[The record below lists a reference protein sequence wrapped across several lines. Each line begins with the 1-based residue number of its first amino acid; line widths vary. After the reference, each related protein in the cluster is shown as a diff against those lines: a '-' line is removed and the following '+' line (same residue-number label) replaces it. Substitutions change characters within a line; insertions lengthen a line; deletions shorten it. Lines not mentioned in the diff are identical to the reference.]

1 MTLLFSLFIFVSF
14 VVALNFPW
22 SPSVRT
28 SFEFF
33 SCLLQFVPHSLTLEF
48 AFWTGVYVQFVDKDY
63 YILNNNAKELLDK
76 DGKHKE
82 AAEKLNTSKPIFF
95 TESLSGSNKRYLP
108 EDQWKDYPEHVTKKA
123 KIETTTTT
131 TTTTTIADETTPTT
145 NDANA
150 PTTTTVATEIIPDP
164 ICVIRSKARGLAPQD
179 VSLSACATH
188 ARYQQATWWADYH
201 VWEYVGI
208 PKMATGSS
216 KSTERLDH
224 CRT

>member
-1 MTLLFSLFIFVSF
+1 M
-14 VVALNFPW
+14 
-22 SPSVRT
+22 
-28 SFEFF
+28 
-33 SCLLQFVPHSLTLEF
+33 
-48 AFWTGVYVQFVDKDY
+48 YVQFVDKDY

-150 PTTTTVATEIIPDP
+150 PTTTTNDANAPTTTTVATEIIPD
-164 ICVIRSKARGLAPQD
+164 SKPAAVD
-179 VSLSACATH
+179 VSPNDTPVDLHWVLVTPILL
-188 ARYQQATWWADYH
+188 RFFLLLFMTPIVLEFIRFFLLLGQELKT
-201 VWEYVGI
+201 
-208 PKMATGSS
+208 
-216 KSTERLDH
+216 
-224 CRT
+224 